1 MKFNTRYNL
10 RKQDSKKP
18 EKIYL
23 ICRFAG
29 EKFVYPTAFNI
40 LPKHWNIRAGE
51 VRNVIEEPNRD
62 IINKYLRELKAA
74 AKSIYDNAIA
84 ARTPITKQ
92 LLKSSLDKW
101 TGKTIED
108 KPTFW
113 TWTKKYIDE
122 SPKRINPKTGR
133 VISHRTIQEYN
144 TTFDYLKEFEKTNR
158 EKLDYDTVS
167 LNTLRD
173 FRDYLTT
180 VKGFA
185 VNNIAKH
192 IDNLRQF
199 LRAADAEKIAI
210 DTDTINPKRF
220 TIAREAP
227 QDVYLNDRELQA
239 ITGLDLSDHTKYLT
253 FVQLQKGQ
261 KKTVKVQY
269 STLDRIRDLF
279 IIGCYTG
286 LRVSDYNN
294 IKPHHIKGDY
304 LDLYQ
309 HKTGQRV
316 VIPIHDTVRQIMAK
330 YGGQTPP
337 KISDQKLN
345 MYIKEVCREAGITE
359 TIEKQQT
366 KGGEKVANV
375 LQKWQ
380 MVTSHTARRSF
391 ASNMTKRGIP
401 IQQIMQI
408 TGHKKESVFL
418 KYVKLS
424 VIEHAEIMRA
434 HMLPGSPNQQSLNII
449 K

>member
-1 MKFNTRYNL
+1 MKFNARYNL
-10 RKQDSKKP
+10 RRQDSKKP

-23 ICRFAG
+23 ICRFVG
-29 EKFVYPTAFNI
+29 EKFVYPLAFNV
-40 LPKHWNIRAGE
+40 LPKHWNIKTGE
-51 VRNVIEEPNRD
+51 VRNVIDEPNRD
-62 IINKYLRELKAA
+62 IINNYLRGLKAA
-74 AKSIYDNAIA
+74 AKDIYDKAIV
-84 ARTPITKQ
+84 ARTPVTKQ
-92 LLKSSLDKW
+92 LLKSGLDRW
-101 TGKTIED
+101 TGKTVED
-108 KPTFW
+108 KPIFW
-113 TWTKKYIDE
+113 SWTEKYIEE

-144 TTFDYLKEFEKTNR
+144 TTFEYLKEFEKANR
-158 EKLDYDTVS
+158 EKLDYDNIN
-167 LNTLRD
+167 LHTLKD

-180 VKGFA
+180 VKGFSL
-185 VNNIAKH
+185 NNIAKH

-199 LRAADAEKIAI
+199 LRAADADKISI
-210 DTDTINPKRF
+210 DADTINPKRF

-227 QDVYLNDRELQA
+227 QDVYLNETELLSISA
-239 ITGLDLSDHTKYLT
+239 LDLSDHTKHLT
-253 FVQLQKGQ
+253 FTQLQNGKE
-261 KKTVKVQY
+261 KAAKVQY
-269 STLDRIRDLF
+269 ATLDRVRDLF

-309 HKTGQRV
+309 RKTGQRV

-330 YGGQTPP
+330 YGGHTPP

-345 MYIKEVCREAGITE
+345 MYIKEICREAGIVE

-391 ASNMTKRGIP
+391 ASNMTKQGIP

-418 KYVKLS
+418 KYVKLTGM
-424 VIEHAEIMRA
+424 EHAEIMRK
-434 HMLPGSPNQQSLNII
+434 HMMTGNNNKHLLNAL
-449 K
+449 